1 MQIIVH
7 YFSKSFAFVDFFSY
21 LCRRKCKDMQNTPDI
36 FSLESTLSSFF
47 DCVTKHQP
55 SATSAPFLRAMTY
68 IFQGQTSEG
77 VISFAL
83 DDDSTAKVITEL
95 KEHLQS
101 YIPEVLMSLNMSLT
115 YLLDELI
122 CNIQQHAQTDKGY
135 AYLMYNKAAK
145 AIEIIIA
152 DFGITI
158 YGSYVAAQ
166 KHLDKLGDSDAD
178 ALNLA
183 QNGYSVKNLP
193 NTENRGYGISSN
205 MKMVVDGLHGEFAV
219 LSGNALML
227 QVANIR
233 KILALPAEID
243 FKGTMI
249 MVRIPAEVPD
259 GFNLYDYMS

>member
-1 MQIIVH
+1 
-7 YFSKSFAFVDFFSY
+7 
-21 LCRRKCKDMQNTPDI
+21 MQNTPDI

-77 VISFAL
+77 VITFAL
-83 DDDSTAKVITEL
+83 DDDSTAKVIAEL

-101 YIPEVLMSLNMSLT
+101 YIPDVLKSLNMSLT

-145 AIEIIIA
+145 TIEIIIA

-227 QVANIR
+227 QVANNR
-233 KILALPAEID
+233 KILALPSEID

-249 MVRIPAEVPD
+249 MVRIPAQVPD